1 MTDES
6 SDDAAYEAAIV
17 RDRALLLGIAYLLT
31 GDLGRAEQ
39 TVRWT
44 LTQAYP
50 ATTERVALIAVLI
63 DGVRRGVRLPDPG
76 GTRVDL
82 IDTAPVEPGAS
93 IVADLRMLAPSDR
106 AVLVLERFAELPTVQ
121 IAAVLGLPYDLV
133 SSAARRARL
142 ALVERSPGRSPDD
155 AIAAELRAVVPDAEA
170 ARSATGD
177 LHRARRRQGRRRVQ
191 RAVVAVAAAV
201 VIALLV
207 TVQLVPERS
216 TPRATDPAT
225 SAPVATATP
234 DTCTATGAGCRT
246 EQLARA
252 WAVVKSHLDED
263 DTYFTHTSLVK
274 GRDSVVTLRMSR
286 PGGAT
291 SVIVEFA
298 PDRRS
303 ARRCGEAT
311 GHRCVSQRF
320 MDGNRFIL
328 TTSLTARDGIEVQY
342 RPQGNEVFTAIAR
355 DSGSGKRLE
364 ISTSDLI
371 DLLEDP
377 LLLAR

>member
-1 MTDES
+1 MTDEV
-6 SDDAAYEAAIV
+6 SDDAAYAAAIG
-17 RDRALLLGIAYLLT
+17 RDRALLLGVAFLLT
-31 GDLGRAEQ
+31 GDLDRAEQ

-44 LTQAYP
+44 LDQAYP
-50 ATTERVALIAVLI
+50 ATTGRVALIALLV
-63 DGVRRGVRLPDPG
+63 DGVRRGVRASDPG
-76 GTRVDL
+76 GARVDL
-82 IDTAPVEPGAS
+82 IDSAPVEPGAS
-93 IVADLRMLAPSDR
+93 IVADLRLLTPTDR
-106 AVLVLERFAELPTVQ
+106 AVLVLERYAELPTTQ
-121 IAAVLGLPYDLV
+121 IAAVLGVPYDSV
-133 SSAARRARL
+133 ISAARRARL

-155 AIAAELRAVVPDAEA
+155 AIAAELRAAVPDAEA
-170 ARSATGD
+170 VGSATAD
-177 LHRARRRQGRRRVQ
+177 LDRARRKRGRRRLQ
-191 RAVVAVAAAV
+191 RVAMAVAAV
-201 VIALLV
+201 VVAILV

-216 TPRATDPAT
+216 TPQAGDPAA
-225 SAPVATATP
+225 SAPVPSAPA
-234 DTCTATGAGCRT
+234 DACSAAGAGCRT

-252 WAVVKSHLDED
+252 WAVVKTHLDED
-263 DTYFTHTSLVK
+263 DAYFTHTSLVK

-291 SVIVEFA
+291 SVLVEFA

-311 GHRCVSQRF
+311 GHRCMSQRF

-342 RPQGNEVFTAIAR
+342 RPEGTEVFTAIAR
-355 DSGSGKRLE
+355 DSGPGERLE

-371 DLLEDP
+371 GLLEDP